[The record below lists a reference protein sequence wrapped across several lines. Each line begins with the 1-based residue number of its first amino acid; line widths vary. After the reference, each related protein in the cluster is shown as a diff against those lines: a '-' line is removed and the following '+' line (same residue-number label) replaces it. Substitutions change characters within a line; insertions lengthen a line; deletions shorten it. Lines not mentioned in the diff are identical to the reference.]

1 MQNLKSLR
9 EKIEK
14 IDAEI
19 IKKLAERQK
28 ISKAIGELKKQS
40 GKTIADDARENEL
53 MNYYENLS
61 TQYGLESKF
70 IKHLFKVIIAYSKKL
85 QEDL

>member
-1 MQNLKSLR
+1 MQNLKPLR

-28 ISKAIGELKKQS
+28 ISKAIGELKKQV
-40 GKTIADDARENEL
+40 GKNIVDEVRENEL
-53 MNYYENLS
+53 LSYYENLS
-61 TQYGLESKF
+61 LKLDLDPEFTRR
-70 IKHLFKVIIAYSKKL
+70 LFKLIMDYSKKIQVL
-85 QEDL
+85 